1 MRPPFQP
8 REVRP
13 PVERREDRE
22 RTVSMKILVAED
34 QAVSR
39 HILAANLRK
48 WGYDVMAVEDGT
60 RAWQVLQSAEAPPL
74 AILDWLMPGMD
85 GIEICRQIRRHPRT
99 EPNYLILLTARRGPE
114 DKVLGLQAGADDYI
128 TKPFN
133 REELRARVQVG
144 IRVLELQRALAQ
156 RVRELEEALASV
168 KTLQGLLPICSYCKK
183 IRDDRNYWQQVEGY
197 ISDHSEAQ
205 FSHGICPEC
214 YSRFV
219 QPELEKLYGHTGKT
233 P

>member
-1 MRPPFQP
+1 MEPLAGGSKPG
-8 REVRP
+8 
-13 PVERREDRE
+13 E
-22 RTVSMKILVAED
+22 RTSFMRILVAED

-39 HILAANLRK
+39 HILIANLRK

-60 RAWQVLQSAEAPPL
+60 LAWKALQSAEAPQL
-74 AILDWLMPGMD
+74 VILDWLMPGMD
-85 GIEICRQIRRHPRT
+85 GIEICRQFREKPQERPT
-99 EPNYLILLTARRGPE
+99 YLILLTARRGAE
-114 DKVLGLQAGADDYI
+114 DKVRGLQSGADDYI

-144 IRVLELQRALAQ
+144 IRVLELQDALAQ
-156 RVRELEEALASV
+156 RVRELEEALSRV

-183 IRDDRNYWQQVEGY
+183 IRNDRNYWQQVEGY

-214 YSRFV
+214 YARFV
-219 QPELEKLYGHTGKT
+219 QPELERLREHMGKT
-233 P
+233 Q

>member
-1 MRPPFQP
+1 
-8 REVRP
+8 
-13 PVERREDRE
+13 
-22 RTVSMKILVAED
+22 MKILVAED
-34 QAVSR
+34 QPVSR
-39 HILAANLRK
+39 HILVANLRK
-48 WGYDVMAVEDGT
+48 WGYDVTAVEDGT
-60 RAWQVLQSAEAPPL
+60 KAWEALQAEEAPQL
-74 AILDWLMPGMD
+74 VILDWLMPGMD
-85 GIEICRQIRRHPRT
+85 GIEICRQIRKRPQTRQ
-99 EPNYLILLTARRGPE
+99 NYLILLTARQGQE
-114 DKVLGLQAGADDYI
+114 DKIYGLQSGADDYI

-144 IRVLELQRALAQ
+144 IRVLELQGALAQ
-156 RVRELEEALASV
+156 RVRELEEALSRV

-214 YSRFV
+214 YARYV
-219 QPELEKLYGHTGKT
+219 QPELDLLQSHVKK

>member
-1 MRPPFQP
+1 
-8 REVRP
+8 
-13 PVERREDRE
+13 
-22 RTVSMKILVAED
+22 MKILVAED
-34 QAVSR
+34 QLVSR
-39 HILAANLRK
+39 HVLVGNLSK
-48 WGYDVMAVEDGT
+48 WGYEVSAVGDGT
-60 RAWQVLQSAEAPPL
+60 KAWEFLQAKDPPQL

-85 GIEICRQIRRHPRT
+85 GIEICTRIRGTPRSS
-99 EPNYLILLTARRGPE
+99 PIYLILLTSRRGQQ
-114 DKVLGLQAGADDYI
+114 DKIHGLQSGADDYI

-144 IRVLELQRALAQ
+144 IRVMELQGVLAQ
-156 RVRELEEALASV
+156 RVAELEEALSRV

-197 ISDHSEAQ
+197 ISDHSDAQ

-214 YSRFV
+214 YARYV
-219 QPELEKLYGHTGKT
+219 QPELDRLPAHSGQT